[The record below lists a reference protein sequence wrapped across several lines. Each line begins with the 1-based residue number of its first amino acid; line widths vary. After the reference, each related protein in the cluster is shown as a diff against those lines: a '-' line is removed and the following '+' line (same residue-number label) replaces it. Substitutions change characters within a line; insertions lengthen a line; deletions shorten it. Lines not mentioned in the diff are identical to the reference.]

1 MVQIQ
6 NRNKP
11 LKTDMVWFG
20 SRIQFLRTDELNQ
33 YIFLTIYLFIISHIY
48 LFNVLNSIYA
58 YSISMFKLK

>member
-11 LKTDMVWFG
+11 LKIDMVWFG

-33 YIFLTIYLFIISHIY
+33 YIFLTIYLFIISHI
-48 LFNVLNSIYA
+48 
-58 YSISMFKLK
+58 